1 MKLIA
6 LATAAAFSATTAVA
20 VASTTHCA
28 SVDRVSGACGATTA
42 NARTRP
48 VHFIGDAAA
57 AASFDVGFAP
67 NLRRAAPSGDVAS
80 LPCPWCVHAITLPV
94 GMPSARDP
102 LFEPSLRHSLGLS
115 SLDVPIADLDAP
127 EDGARNLEPKF
138 ASSEADSQAAFAD
151 PTPRMIA
158 ATTVMLVG
166 LVLTRRRKSTLSL
179 GVSPRRT

>member
-6 LATAAAFSATTAVA
+6 LATAAALSATTAVA
-20 VASTTHCA
+20 VASTHCA
-28 SVDRVSGACGATTA
+28 SVDRVSGACGATAA

-48 VHFIGDAAA
+48 VHFIGDSAA

-80 LPCPWCVHAITLPV
+80 LPCPWCVHAVTLPV

-115 SLDVPIADLDAP
+115 SLDVPIADLDAT

-151 PTPRMIA
+151 PTPRTIA